1 MGDDSEWMKLP
12 TEEKCT
18 HKVWRARLTGYE
30 EVTKLFGG
38 ITDEKSSEFSKYAG
52 LMKKFVTDSNAVAQ
66 EKALD
71 AVLVFVDNAAIANK
85 TAGEV
90 VSAVIT
96 KCLNASKQKTKEK
109 GIEIIMKYIEIEKAD
124 VVQECLLQGLENKQP
139 KIVVGC
145 IQCMRMALRDFSNK
159 IMPIK
164 PLMKFLPK
172 LLEDR
177 DKNVREE
184 TKLLVIEIH
193 RWIGPALKP
202 MMTNFK
208 PVQVTELEAEFEKQ
222 PREKPHQQRFMK
234 SQQELKAKMEEQAAE
249 GGGGDDDGGDEG
261 EDAVDAYEMMPEV
274 DILAQLPKDY
284 YDKVEA
290 KKWQERK
297 EVLEALQK
305 LTENQRIA
313 NGDFGGLVKTL
324 IKVVGKD
331 TNVMLVAIG
340 AKCMAGIAKGLRKKY
355 SPYALN
361 TIQVILEKFKEK
373 KQTVVVALREAA
385 DAAFISSSLDA
396 ISEDI
401 VTALENKN
409 PSIKAESAY
418 LLSRCFG
425 KSTLSTLPKK
435 LLKLFCSCLLKTAND
450 TAPEVRER
458 SYEAL
463 GMAMKVVSEKHIA
476 PFLVDVDAIK
486 MQKIQECCEASV
498 LLTIYGEPRSGGAA
512 AAPKPKKEEPKP
524 VQRPSTAPAKSSSA
538 PSKPAAS
545 KGGPP
550 KKKAPAKS
558 AAKGK
563 DKKGGAAEGSN
574 EFTENA
580 LSDEAVEEKATATL
594 SAETVAQLSSSNWKE
609 RLAGM
614 EKVASTLKG
623 LSRESIPGQALLRT
637 VCKKP
642 GLKDTNFQVLKIR
655 VEVVGY
661 LAKNAN
667 FSRISSEYCLSDLV
681 DKAGDVK
688 NGSAVQESLSCIA
701 EALSLDFV
709 GREVMKLASEQKNPK
724 NNSECMNWLGNA
736 IKEFGF
742 KINAKPLV
750 ALIKKAFGATNPAV
764 RTSAINLV
772 GVMYLYMGQA
782 VRTCFE
788 DEKAALLQQI
798 DAEIEKV
805 KGEKP
810 PAPTRGPVIPPGG
823 EEEDEEDEEGG
834 ETEESGMAD
843 LIPRNDVG
851 EKFTPELMAEMADK
865 NWKIRKEA
873 LEKVAAILNEA
884 KFIKANLGP
893 LPESIKLRLGDSNK
907 VLVNMTIAICLT
919 LAKNMGP
926 HCKHHIRVIGPALI
940 SCLGDSKPALRAAA
954 VGALNA
960 WVEHCNLVPLVEV
973 EAILDALRLENPNL
987 RQELLG
993 WLTERL
999 PNHKQLP
1006 PEFKQCVPLLLNCL
1020 EDRNGDVRK
1029 KAQDA
1034 LVPFMIHVG
1043 YESMFKATSKMKP
1056 GSKDTILALLEKAK
1070 GNLPAKPQ
1078 KAKKAAAPVKAS
1090 SPESYDEPDTKP
1102 SRPLSTASQESVPES
1117 KPATGKTV
1125 RGKAKSAPTTSKKKK
1140 EEEDMGPPMNT
1151 TVAKEQRF
1159 KDEKNMKVLKW
1170 NFIEVRGEYIEQLRT
1185 QMEKNFSKSMIDL
1198 LFHSDFKR
1206 HTQAIE
1212 ILIKCLDSQHD
1223 ATMVNLDII
1232 LKWFTIRFFDTNP
1245 SMLNKALEYLRLL
1258 FTMLSEED
1266 YHLAEYE
1273 ATSFI
1278 PYLVIK
1284 VGDSKD
1290 GVRRD
1295 VRVLFKLL
1303 HKVYPASKTF
1313 SYLIDGLKSKNSKQR
1328 MECLEELGSLI
1339 EAYGITICQPSPGQA
1354 LKTISGQ
1361 IGNRDNGVRNAA
1373 LNATVVAH
1381 TILGDNLYKY
1391 TGSLNDKDQD
1401 LLDERIKRSLKNK
1414 SAQPQKVQEEPRPR
1428 TAPQQP
1434 QRSASQATIQRP
1446 GTAIPKSAS
1455 SNSVKKFAI
1464 EIEDDRTSQPEVPK
1478 LIQYDLEE
1486 IFQPVKLPPTINRNR
1501 PPSPSLRM
1509 AKSTDAATTISM
1521 VISQITSA
1529 DITLC
1534 IQALAQID
1542 EVLKEEG
1549 RAEVM
1554 VNHVDQL
1561 LLSMSMQLK
1570 MVYSTHMGSK
1580 STAKDNVIRLYRCL
1594 LGTLLALFQNPS
1606 LSAKAS
1612 KDILKDLINNLV
1624 TILLDNRLGELEE
1637 GAQVVRSVNVM
1648 VVKIVEKADHTSIM
1662 SALIRLLQDC
1672 VASEICSGKF
1682 LELIMKCLWKI
1693 VRMLPEIINDINLDC
1708 ILLDIHMFMTA
1719 FPGSTWKSR
1728 PNDLPIRTIRTI
1740 LHSISKLQGAAILN
1754 HMTMIDGNSEVR
1766 SYLNKI
1772 LKFTGAQNGGVDEED
1787 SRAQRGSAQKQK
1799 RLTKSTHDMLAVIF
1813 KKIGSKENTKE
1824 GLNDLYDFKKKYP
1837 DADLEPFLKKSSQ
1850 FFQMYIE
1857 RGLNTIEQE
1866 REGKQP
1872 PSDTGYMKSDI
1883 QVISNPATTE
1893 TTEEPNV
1900 YRQRLRVLR
1909 ARCGLDN
1916 IEEPNNTGTSKPEM
1930 EVPPSEED
1938 TEPAMINVGPPS
1950 STTESD
1956 PPSSMTSTSSADFS
1970 ELKMRLER
1978 IKRLANS

>member
-30 EVTKLFGG
+30 EVTKLFNG
-38 ITDEKSSEFSKYAG
+38 ITDEKSPEFSRYAG
-52 LMKKFVTDSNAVAQ
+52 LLKKFVTDSNAVAQ

-71 AVLVFVDNAAIANK
+71 AVQVFVQNAAIANK

-90 VSAVIT
+90 VSAVVA
-96 KCLNASKQKTKEK
+96 KCLNSSRQKTKEK
-109 GIEIIMKYIEIEKAD
+109 GTEIIMLYIEIEKAD
-124 VVQECLLQGLENKQP
+124 VVQECLIQGLENKQP
-139 KIVVGC
+139 KIVVAC
-145 IQCMRMALRDFSNK
+145 VQCLRMALRDFSNK

-208 PVQVTELEAEFEKQ
+208 PVQVTEMEAEFEKQ
-222 PREKPHQQRFMK
+222 PKEKPHQQRFMK
-234 SQQELKAKMEEQAAE
+234 SQQDLKAKMEEQALE
-249 GGGGDDDGGDEG
+249 GGACADDDGGDG
-261 EDAVDAYEMMPEV
+261 EDEVDAYEMLPEV
-274 DILAQLPKDY
+274 DILSQLPKDY

-305 LTENQRIA
+305 LTDSPRIA
-313 NGDFGGLVKTL
+313 SGDYGSLVKTL

-331 TNVMLVAIG
+331 TNVMLVAAG
-340 AKCMAGIAKGLRKKY
+340 AKCMAGLAKGLRKKY
-355 SPYALN
+355 GPYALN

-373 KQTVVVALREAA
+373 KQMVVVQLREAA
-385 DAAFISSSLDA
+385 DAAFISTTLDA
-396 ISEDI
+396 ISEDL
-401 VTALENKN
+401 VAALENKN
-409 PSIKAESAY
+409 PSIKGESAY
-418 LLSRCFG
+418 FLSRCFA
-425 KSTLSTLPKK
+425 KSTISTLPKK
-435 LLKLFCSCLLKTAND
+435 LLKLFCASLLKTCND

-463 GMAMKVVSEKHIA
+463 GMAMKVVSEKHIV

-486 MQKIQECCEASV
+486 MQKIQECCQAAV
-498 LLTIYGEPRSGGAA
+498 LLNMYGEPRSGGAAA

-524 VQRPSTAPAKSSSA
+524 VQRPSTAPAKTASA
-538 PSKPAAS
+538 ASKPAAS

-550 KKKAPAKS
+550 RKKAPAKA

-563 DKKGGAAEGSN
+563 DKKGGAPDGSN

-580 LSDEAVEEKATATL
+580 LSDEAVEEKATAVL

-609 RLAGM
+609 RLASM
-614 EKVASTLKG
+614 EKIATTLKG
-623 LSRESIPGQALLRT
+623 LSRDEIPCQAVLRT

-655 VEVVGY
+655 VEVVGS
-661 LAKNAN
+661 LAKNAK
-667 FSRISSEYCLSDLV
+667 FSRVSAEYCLSDLV

-688 NGSAVQESLSCIA
+688 NGAAVQETLSCIA

-736 IKEFGF
+736 IKEFGL

-750 ALIKKAFGATNPAV
+750 AQIKKSFGATNPAV

-772 GVMYLYMGQA
+772 CVLYLYMGAA
-782 VRTCFE
+782 VRTFFE

-810 PAPTRGPVIPPGG
+810 PAPTRGPVTSSGG
-823 EEEDEEDEEGG
+823 DEEDEDEEEGG
-834 ETEESGMAD
+834 EEGESNVAD
-843 LIPRNDVG
+843 LIPRNDIG
-851 EKFTPELMAEMADK
+851 EKFTPEFMAEMADK
-865 NWKIRKEA
+865 NWKVRKES

-960 WVEHCNLVPLVEV
+960 WVDQCNLVPLVES

-1006 PEFKQCVPLLLNCL
+1006 PEFKQCTPLVLNCL

-1029 KAQDA
+1029 KAQEA
-1034 LVPFMIHVG
+1034 LLPFMIHVG
-1043 YESMFKATSKMKP
+1043 FESMFKATSKMKP
-1056 GSKDTILALLEKAK
+1056 GSKDTIMALIEKAK
-1070 GNLPAKPQ
+1070 ANLPAKPQ
-1078 KAKKAAAPVKAS
+1078 KAKKAAPPAKAS
-1090 SPESYDEPDTKP
+1090 TPESYDEPDTKP

-1117 KPATGKTV
+1117 KPAASKTV
-1125 RGKAKSAPTTSKKKK
+1125 RGKGKPAPATSKKKK
-1140 EEEDMGPPMNT
+1140 EEEDVGPPMNT
-1151 TVAKEQRF
+1151 TVPKEQRF

-1170 NFIEVRGEYIEQLRT
+1170 NFIEIRGEYIEQLRT
-1185 QMEKNFSKSMIDL
+1185 QMEKNFSKTMIDL
-1198 LFHSDFKR
+1198 LFHSDFKC
-1206 HTQAIE
+1206 HTKAIE
-1212 ILIKCLDSQHD
+1212 TLIKCLESQHD

-1258 FTMLSEED
+1258 FTMLVEED

-1278 PYLVIK
+1278 PYLIIK

-1354 LKTISGQ
+1354 LKTITGQ

-1373 LNATVVAH
+1373 LNTTVVAH

-1391 TGSLNDKDQD
+1391 TGALNDKDQD
-1401 LLDERIKRSLKNK
+1401 LLDERIKRSLKNRP
-1414 SAQPQKVQEEPRPR
+1414 AQSKAQEERPK

-1455 SNSVKKFAI
+1455 SNSFKKYTI
-1464 EIEDDRTSQPEVPK
+1464 DQVEDVQTPEFPK
-1478 LIQYDLEE
+1478 LFQYDLDEL
-1486 IFQPVKLPPTINRNR
+1486 FQPVKLPQIVNRNR

-1554 VNHVDQL
+1554 GNHVDQL
-1561 LLSMSMQLK
+1561 LLSMSMQMK

-1580 STAKDNVIRLYRCL
+1580 STPKDNVIRLYRCL
-1594 LGTLLALFQNPS
+1594 FGTLLALFQNPS
-1606 LSAKAS
+1606 LAAKAS
-1612 KDILKDLINNLV
+1612 KDILKDLIHNLV
-1624 TILLDNRLGELEE
+1624 TILLDNRLAELDE
-1637 GAQVVRSVNVM
+1637 GPQVIRSVNVM
-1648 VVKIVEKADHTSIM
+1648 VVKIVEKADHTAVM
-1662 SALIRLLQDC
+1662 SALITLLQDC
-1672 VASEICSGKF
+1672 VASEMCSGKF

-1693 VRMLPEIINDINLDC
+1693 VRMLPEIINDMNLDC
-1708 ILLDIHMFMTA
+1708 ILLDIHTFLTT
-1719 FPGSTWKSR
+1719 FPGPSWKSR

-1740 LHSISKLQGAAILN
+1740 IHTISKLQGAAILN
-1754 HMTMIDGNSEVR
+1754 HMTTIDSNSELR
-1766 SYLNKI
+1766 TYLGKF
-1772 LKFTGAQNGGVDEED
+1772 LKTTEAQNGSMEED
-1787 SRAQRGSAQKQK
+1787 SRAQRGSTQKQK
-1799 RLTKSTHDMLAVIF
+1799 RLTKNTHDMLAVIF

-1824 GLNDLYDFKKKYP
+1824 GLNALYDFKKKYP
-1837 DADLEPFLKKSSQ
+1837 DADLEPFLKKSSE
-1850 FFQMYIE
+1850 FFQTYIE

-1872 PSDTGYMKSDI
+1872 TSNTGYIKSDI
-1883 QVISNPATTE
+1883 QVINNPTTTSE
-1893 TTEEPNV
+1893 TSEGPNDFL
-1900 YRQRLRVLR
+1900 RRLKVLR

-1916 IEEPNNTGTSKPEM
+1916 IEEPNKTEMSKPDIEAPPPQ
-1930 EVPPSEED
+1930 ETDNAVINDVPSTAPSTED
-1938 TEPAMINVGPPS
+1938 QPASTMSAADIN
-1950 STTESD
+1950 
-1956 PPSSMTSTSSADFS
+1956 

>member
-30 EVTKLFGG
+30 EVTKLFRS

-52 LMKKFVTDSNAVAQ
+52 LMKKFVIDSNAVAQ

-71 AVLVFVDNAAIANK
+71 AVLVFIENAAVANK

-90 VSAVIT
+90 VSAVVA
-96 KCLNASKQKTKEK
+96 KCLNASKQKTREK
-109 GIEIIMKYIEIEKAD
+109 GIEIIMLYIEIEKQD
-124 VVQECLLQGLENKQP
+124 VVQECLIQGLENKQP

-145 IQCMRMALRDFSNK
+145 IQCLTMALRDFSNK
-159 IMPIK
+159 VMPIK

-202 MMTNFK
+202 MMNNFK
-208 PVQVTELEAEFEKQ
+208 PVQVTELEAEFERQ
-222 PREKPHQQRFMK
+222 PKEKPHQQRFMR
-234 SQQELKAKMEEQAAE
+234 SQQDLKAKMEEQAAA
-249 GGGGDDDGGDEG
+249 GGGDGEEDDGDEG

-274 DILAQLPKDY
+274 DILSQLPKDY

-290 KKWQERK
+290 KKWQDRR

-305 LTENQRIA
+305 LTENPRLS
-313 NGDFGGLVKTL
+313 NGDYGYLVKTL

-331 TNVMLVAIG
+331 SNVMLVSLG

-355 SPYALN
+355 APYASN

-373 KQTVVVALREAA
+373 KQMVVVQLRDAA
-385 DAAFISSSLDA
+385 DAAYMSTTLDA
-396 ISEDI
+396 ISEDMAA
-401 VTALENKN
+401 ALDNKN
-409 PSIKAESAY
+409 PSIKAETAY
-418 LLSRCFG
+418 LLARCFA

-435 LLKLFCSCLLKTAND
+435 LLKQFCTCLLKTAND
-450 TAPEVRER
+450 TTPEVRER

-476 PFLVDVDAIK
+476 PFLVDFDPIK
-486 MQKIQECCEASV
+486 MQKIQESCQAAV
-498 LLTIYGEPRSGGAA
+498 LLNIYGEPRGGAGA

-524 VQRPSTAPAKSSSA
+524 VQRPSTAPAKSGQ
-538 PSKPAAS
+538 SKPAGA

-550 KKKAPAKS
+550 KKKAPAK
-558 AAKGK
+558 ATKGK
-563 DKKGGAAEGSN
+563 DKKGGAAEGGN

-580 LSDEAVEEKATATL
+580 LSDEAVEEKATAVL

-609 RLAGM
+609 RLASM
-614 EKVASTLKG
+614 EKMSTTLKG
-623 LSRESIPGQALLRT
+623 LSKDDIPCQALLRT

-655 VEVVGY
+655 VETVGH
-661 LAKNAN
+661 LAKNTK
-667 FSRISSEYCLSDLV
+667 FSRISAEYCLADLV
-681 DKAGDVK
+681 DKIGDVK
-688 NGSAVQESLSCIA
+688 NGAAVKETLSCIA
-701 EALSLDFV
+701 EAVSLDYV
-709 GREVMKLASEQKNPK
+709 GREVMKLSSEQKNPK
-724 NNSECMNWLGNA
+724 NSSECMNWLGNA

-742 KINAKPLV
+742 KINAKALV
-750 ALIKKAFGATNPAV
+750 ALIKKAFGATNPAI

-772 GVMYLYMGQA
+772 PVLYLYMGPTA
-782 VRTCFE
+782 RVFFE

-805 KGEKP
+805 KGEKA
-810 PAPTRGPVIPPGG
+810 PAPTRGPVIPTGG
-823 EEEDEEDEEGG
+823 DEEDDDDEEGG
-834 ETEESGMAD
+834 ETEESNSTD

-865 NWKIRKEA
+865 NWKIRKES

-884 KFIKANLGP
+884 KFITANLGP

-907 VLVNMTIAICLT
+907 ILVNMTIAICST
-919 LAKNMGP
+919 LATNMGP

-940 SCLGDSKPALRAAA
+940 GCFGDSKPALRAAA

-960 WVEHCNLVPLVEV
+960 WVDQCNLVPLVEV

-993 WLTERL
+993 WLSEKL

-1006 PEFKQCVPLLLNCL
+1006 PDFKQCVPLLLNCL
-1020 EDRNGDVRK
+1020 EDRNSDIRK
-1029 KAQDA
+1029 KAQEA

-1043 YESMFKATSKMKP
+1043 YESLFKAAAKMKP
-1056 GSKDTILALLEKAK
+1056 GSKDTILALLEKAR

-1090 SPESYDEPDTKP
+1090 TPESYDEPEPSKP
-1102 SRPLSTASQESVPES
+1102 SRPLSTASQDSVDS
-1117 KPATGKTV
+1117 KPASKTV
-1125 RGKAKSAPTTSKKKK
+1125 RGKAKGAPAPSKKKK
-1140 EEEDMGPPMNT
+1140 EDEDLGPPMNT
-1151 TVAKEQRF
+1151 TVPKEQRF
-1159 KDEKNMKVLKW
+1159 KDEKTMKVLKW

-1198 LFHSDFKR
+1198 LFHTDFKC
-1206 HTQAIE
+1206 HTKAIE
-1212 ILIKCLDSQHD
+1212 ILIKCLDTQHD

-1258 FTMLSEED
+1258 FTMLVEED

-1278 PYLVIK
+1278 PYLIIK

-1328 MECLEELGSLI
+1328 MECLEELSSLI
-1339 EAYGITICQPSPGQA
+1339 EAYGITICQPTPGQA

-1381 TILGDNLYKY
+1381 TILGDSLYKY
-1391 TGSLNDKDQD
+1391 TGVLNDKDQD
-1401 LLDERIKRSLKNK
+1401 LLDERIKRSLKNR
-1414 SAQPQKVQEEPRPR
+1414 SAQPQKAPEESRPK

-1446 GTAIPKSAS
+1446 GTGIPKSAS

-1464 EIEDDRTSQPEVPK
+1464 EIEDDQTSQLEFPK
-1478 LIQYDLEE
+1478 LLQYDLEE
-1486 IFQPVKLPPTINRNR
+1486 LFQPVKLPPTITRNR

-1580 STAKDNVIRLYRCL
+1580 STPKDNVIRLYRCL
-1594 LGTLLALFQNPS
+1594 LGTLLALFQKPS
-1606 LSAKAS
+1606 LSSKAS
-1612 KDILKDLINNLV
+1612 KDVLKDLINNLV
-1624 TILLDNRLGELEE
+1624 TILLDNRLVELEE

-1648 VVKIVEKADHTSIM
+1648 VVKIVEKADQTSIM

-1693 VRMLPEIINDINLDC
+1693 VRMLPEIINDINLDS
-1708 ILLDIHMFMTA
+1708 ILLDIHVFMTA

-1728 PNDLPIRTIRTI
+1728 PNDLPIRTMRTI

-1772 LKFTGAQNGGVDEED
+1772 LKVTGAQNGGMEEED
-1787 SRAQRGSAQKQK
+1787 SRAQRGSAQKAK

-1857 RGLNTIEQE
+1857 RGLNSIEQE
-1866 REGKQP
+1866 REGKHP
-1872 PSDTGYMKSDI
+1872 TSDTGYTKSDI
-1883 QVISNPATTE
+1883 QVISNPSTSE
-1893 TTEEPNV
+1893 STEEPNV
-1900 YRQRLRVLR
+1900 YLQRLRVLR
-1909 ARCGLDN
+1909 ARCGLYN
-1916 IEEPNNTGTSKPEM
+1916 IEEPNNTNPSKPEP
-1930 EVPPSEED
+1930 EVEAIPSQD
-1938 TEPAMINVGPPS
+1938 TDTDMTGDAAPTS
-1950 STTESD
+1950 DD
-1956 PPSSMTSTSSADFS
+1956 PPSSMTSADIC

>member
-12 TEEKCT
+12 IEEKCT

-30 EVTKLFGG
+30 EVTKLFAG
-38 ITDEKSSEFSKYAG
+38 ITDEKSPEFSKYAG
-52 LMKKFVTDSNAVAQ
+52 LLKKFVTDNNAVAQ

-71 AVLVFVDNAAIANK
+71 AVLVFIENAGIANK

-90 VSAVIT
+90 VSAVIA
-96 KCLNASKQKTKEK
+96 KCLNVSRQKTKEK
-109 GIEIIMKYIEIEKAD
+109 GIEIIMMYIEVEKAD
-124 VVQECLLQGLENKQP
+124 VVQECLIQGLENKQP

-145 IQCMRMALRDFSNK
+145 VQCLRMALRDFSNK

-208 PVQVTELEAEFEKQ
+208 PLQVSELEAEFEKQ
-222 PREKPHQQRFMK
+222 PKEKPHQQRFMK
-234 SQQELKAKMEEQAAE
+234 SQQDLKAKMEEQAAE
-249 GGGGDDDGGDEG
+249 GGGGAGDDGDEE

-274 DILAQLPKDY
+274 DILSQLPKDY

-305 LTENQRIA
+305 LTDSPRIA

-331 TNVMLVAIG
+331 TNVMLVSVG
-340 AKCMAGIAKGLRKKY
+340 AKCMAGLANGLRKKY
-355 SPYALN
+355 APYSLY

-373 KQTVVVALREAA
+373 KQTVVVPLREAA
-385 DAAFISSSLDA
+385 DAAFVGTTLDA
-396 ISEDI
+396 ISEDL
-401 VTALENKN
+401 VAALDNKN
-409 PSIKAESAY
+409 PSIKGETAY
-418 LLSRCFG
+418 FLTRCFAR
-425 KSTLSTLPKK
+425 STLGTLPKK
-435 LLKLFCSCLLKTAND
+435 LLKLFCASLLKTCND
-450 TAPEVRER
+450 TVPDVRER

-463 GMAMKVVSEKHIA
+463 GMAMKVVSEKHVA

-486 MQKIQECCEASV
+486 MQKIQECCQAAV
-498 LLTIYGEPRSGGAA
+498 LLTMYGEPRSGGAA

-524 VQRPSTAPAKSSSA
+524 VQRPSTAPAKSTSA
-538 PSKPAAS
+538 SSKPAAS
-545 KGGPP
+545 KGGPA
-550 KKKAPAKS
+550 KKKVPAKA

-563 DKKGGAAEGSN
+563 DKKGGAGEGSN
-574 EFTENA
+574 EFTENV
-580 LSDEAVEEKATATL
+580 LSDDAVEEKATAVL
-594 SAETVAQLSSSNWKE
+594 STETVAQLASSNWKE

-614 EKVASTLKG
+614 EKIATTLKS
-623 LSRESIPGQALLRT
+623 LSKDEIPCQALLRT
-637 VCKKP
+637 LCKKP

-655 VEVVGY
+655 VEVAGF
-661 LAKNAN
+661 LAKNAK
-667 FSRISSEYCLSDLV
+667 FSRVSAEYCLSDLV

-688 NGSAVQESLSCIA
+688 NGAAVQETLSCIA

-750 ALIKKAFGATNPAV
+750 VQIKKSFGATNPAI

-810 PAPTRGPVIPPGG
+810 PAPTRGPIVPAGG
-823 EEEDEEDEEGG
+823 EDADEEDEEAG
-834 ETEESGMAD
+834 ETEESNMAD

-865 NWKIRKEA
+865 NWKIRKES

-893 LPESIKLRLGDSNK
+893 LPESIKIRLGDSNK

-919 LAKNMGP
+919 LANNMGH

-940 SCLGDSKPALRAAA
+940 GCFGDSKPALRAAA

-960 WVEHCNLVPLVEV
+960 WVEQCNLVPLVEV
-973 EAILDALRLENPNL
+973 EAILDAMRLENPNL

-993 WLTERL
+993 WLTEKL

-1029 KAQDA
+1029 KAQEA
-1034 LVPFMIHVG
+1034 LLPFMVHVG
-1043 YESMFKATSKMKP
+1043 FESMFKATSKMKP
-1056 GSKDTILALLEKAK
+1056 GSKDTIMALIEKAK
-1070 GNLPAKPQ
+1070 ANLPAKPQ

-1090 SPESYDEPDTKP
+1090 SPESYDEPDTGKP
-1102 SRPLSTASQESVPES
+1102 SRPLSTASQDSVPDS
-1117 KPATGKTV
+1117 KPAAGKTA
-1125 RGKAKSAPTTSKKKK
+1125 RGKAKSAPATSKKKK
-1140 EEEDMGPPMNT
+1140 EEEDLGPPMNT
-1151 TVAKEQRF
+1151 TVPKEQRF

-1185 QMEKNFSKSMIDL
+1185 QMEKNFSKTMIDL
-1198 LFHSDFKR
+1198 LFHSDFKC
-1206 HTQAIE
+1206 HTKAIE
-1212 ILIKCLDSQHD
+1212 TLIKCMESQHD

-1232 LKWFTIRFFDTNP
+1232 LKWFTVRFFDTNP

-1258 FTMLSEED
+1258 FTMLTEED
-1266 YHLAEYE
+1266 YHLVEYE

-1278 PYLVIK
+1278 PYLIIK

-1313 SYLIDGLKSKNSKQR
+1313 SYLIDGLKSKNTKQR

-1391 TGSLNDKDQD
+1391 TGPLNDKDQD

-1414 SAQPQKVQEEPRPR
+1414 SAQPQKAQEESRPK

-1464 EIEDDRTSQPEVPK
+1464 EIEDDRTSQPEIPK
-1478 LIQYDLEE
+1478 LIQYDLDE

-1561 LLSMSMQLK
+1561 LLSVSMQLK

-1580 STAKDNVIRLYRCL
+1580 STPKDNVIRLYRCL

-1624 TILLDNRLGELEE
+1624 TILLDNRLVELEE

-1754 HMTMIDGNSEVR
+1754 HMTMIDGNSEMR
-1766 SYLNKI
+1766 SYLSKI
-1772 LKFTGAQNGGVDEED
+1772 LKFTGAQNGGMEEED

-1850 FFQMYIE
+1850 FFQTYIE
-1857 RGLNTIEQE
+1857 RGLNSIEQE

-1872 PSDTGYMKSDI
+1872 TSETGYTKTDI
-1883 QVISNPATTE
+1883 QVISNPATSE
-1893 TTEEPNV
+1893 STEEPNV

-1916 IEEPNNTGTSKPEM
+1916 IEEPNNTESSKPEIQDTDTAM
-1930 EVPPSEED
+1930 ITDVPPTS
-1938 TEPAMINVGPPS
+1938 APPD
-1950 STTESD
+1950 D
-1956 PPSSMTSTSSADFS
+1956 PPASMTSTSSADFS